1 MIKTLKTILLQDKEK
16 YRVPKK
22 IQDIIPIK
30 CMWEDG
36 IFKTGNRY
44 SKSYCFTDIN
54 YRVASDEDKQVMS
67 KSFQRLITTIDK
79 RQCLKYLGRLDRAE
93 TDAIR
98 AAADCAIGG
107 DIPEEM
113 EAP

>member
-1 MIKTLKTILLQDKEK
+1 ML
-16 YRVPKK
+16 
-22 IQDIIPIK
+22 
-30 CMWEDG
+30 WETYLIRQTKGLRSDG
-36 IFKTGNRY
+36 MAL
-44 SKSYCFTDIN
+44 C
-54 YRVASDEDKQVMS
+54 EQ
-67 KSFQRLITTIDK
+67 ITTIDK

-113 EAP
+113 EAPWKKWGQKHDSKYRRWKHGRKPMLSHIINRIAGSNNSAHLKDYRI

>member
-1 MIKTLKTILLQDKEK
+1 MRKH
-16 YRVPKK
+16 
-22 IQDIIPIK
+22 II
-30 CMWEDG
+30 WTNEDLDYEG
-36 IFKTGNRY
+36 DWKL
-44 SKSYCFTDIN
+44 SLE
-54 YRVASDEDKQVMS
+54 DE
-67 KSFQRLITTIDK
+67 
-79 RQCLKYLGRLDRAE
+79 YLGRLDRAE